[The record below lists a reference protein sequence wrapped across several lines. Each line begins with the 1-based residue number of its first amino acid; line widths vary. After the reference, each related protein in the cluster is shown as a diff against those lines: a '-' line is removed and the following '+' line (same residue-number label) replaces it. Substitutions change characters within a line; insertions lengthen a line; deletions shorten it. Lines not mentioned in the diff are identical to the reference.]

1 MTEADGRAPRG
12 AGATDR
18 HVWVDGRLL
27 PADGLHLS
35 VFDRGFQLGDGI
47 FETLRVRGGRP
58 TELAEHTAR
67 LRNSAAGLD
76 IPLPDDIAERLATG
90 IADLLAADG
99 LDGADGD
106 ASVRITVSRGA
117 FQARGLLPPDE
128 VVAATIAIQAWPV
141 VPAPAAHLERGLH
154 LVASAVRRDPA
165 NPLVALKTTSRADYV
180 FARLEARRAGADDA
194 LFLTIDDQLSEGT
207 TANIFLVRRAADGAV
222 ELATPSLDCAIL
234 PGHDPIVAAG
244 LGRAGRPA
252 RRSRARLTR
261 ADLAAADEAFLSSSV
276 AGVLPVTRF
285 EGEPIGDGP
294 PGPWTRRARAD
305 REALIAG
312 GASTA
317 GPRRGRARDRWRS
330 RAPSRTTRR
339 PDRRGSAM
347 TRDELIAGTRQL
359 VDEGDRLRA
368 NPSLASMQMWLKR
381 SDDLLATAWGSMD
394 RYHLAWLMVGKP
406 KAIVRGRPMTPDEEA
421 AYVREVAE
429 QKTAAL
435 RMSLE
440 AVERGGMPFV
450 GETGGVGPGRRGGRR
465 PARDGRDATRRP
477 GAGPV
482 RPAARPGPR
491 RTPGRGPPQGRR
503 APRPRRTQGA
513 APRPHAALTLPG
525 QSSRLKTT
533 RSSPSAS

>member
-1 MTEADGRAPRG
+1 MTEADGREPSE
-12 AGATDR
+12 AGAADR
-18 HVWVDGRLL
+18 HVWVDGRLM
-27 PADGLHLS
+27 PADGHHLS

-67 LRNSAAGLD
+67 LRDSAAGLD
-76 IPLPDDIAERLATG
+76 ISLPDDIAERLATG

-99 LDGADGD
+99 LDEADGD

-194 LFLTIDDQLSEGT
+194 LFLTIDDHLSEGT
-207 TANIFLVRRAADGAV
+207 TANIFLVRRADDGAV

-234 PGHDPIVAAG
+234 PGTTRSWLLAWGGRVG
-244 LGRAGRPA
+244 LRPVET
-252 RRSRARLTR
+252 RLTR
-261 ADLAAADEAFLSSSV
+261 ADLAVADEAFLSSSV

-285 EGEPIGDGP
+285 EGEPIGDGT

-317 GPRRGRARDRWRS
+317 QAASGQGGAT
-330 RAPSRTTRR
+330 APAAQSRT
-339 PDRRGSAM
+339 D
-347 TRDELIAGTRQL
+347 GTSQA
-359 VDEGDRLRA
+359 D
-368 NPSLASMQMWLKR
+368 
-381 SDDLLATAWGSMD
+381 
-394 RYHLAWLMVGKP
+394 
-406 KAIVRGRPMTPDEEA
+406 
-421 AYVREVAE
+421 
-429 QKTAAL
+429 AAL
-435 RMSLE
+435 
-440 AVERGGMPFV
+440 
-450 GETGGVGPGRRGGRR
+450 
-465 PARDGRDATRRP
+465 
-477 GAGPV
+477 
-482 RPAARPGPR
+482 
-491 RTPGRGPPQGRR
+491 
-503 APRPRRTQGA
+503 
-513 APRPHAALTLPG
+513 
-525 QSSRLKTT
+525 K
-533 RSSPSAS
+533 